1 MTLKV
6 LMETKLRKSED
17 DCKYI
22 AKENSMHSK
31 KILTKKITTHHKNDI
46 ENNVHGIFSVH
57 IF

>member
-1 MTLKV
+1 
-6 LMETKLRKSED
+6 METKLRKSED

-31 KILTKKITTHHKNDI
+31 KILTKKITTHHKNLTLRI
-46 ENNVHGIFSVH
+46 MSMVFSSVH